1 MATKTITLGSSGQNQ
16 GTSSTTVL
24 SAPGANA
31 KYKITKFTLDWNNNG
46 AYIYDSG
53 SKKTILKLTSGST
66 TITIGSFSRSADGAR
81 PTISWSG
88 SVLCPANKSLVYQ
101 TDCSSGAAGL
111 RNAYKIT
118 VTYTTLSRP
127 TVTEGSLITKTQM
140 DALKTWAGKGTT
152 VSVGGAITAT
162 IGNSYRSSS
171 VSAGDKIQ
179 DTWYNN
185 CP

>member
-1 MATKTITLGSSGQNQ
+1 MATKTISQGHSGENQ
-16 GTSSTTVL
+16 GSASTTVL
-24 SAPGANA
+24 SAPGANS
-31 KYKITKFTLDWNNNG
+31 KYKITKFTLNWNDNA
-46 AYIYDSG
+46 AYIYDDG
-53 SKKTILKLTSGST
+53 TKTFKLKLTSGST
-66 TITIGSFSRSADGAR
+66 TITIGTYSRSADGAR
-81 PTISWSG
+81 PTISWTG
-88 SVLCPANKSLVYQ
+88 NVLCPANKSLVYVVE
-101 TDCSSGAAGL
+101 CGSNVHGI
-111 RNAYKIT
+111 RNTYKIT
-118 VTYTTLSRP
+118 VTYTTLTRP
-127 TVTEGSLITKTQM
+127 TVTEGDLITKTQM